1 MRYFVYSKQIKR
13 KSLIQLFPKNSVLM
27 LQFTIALIFKL
38 QWACISGIEKST
50 FQRLLFLHCVLENSN
65 CLANF
70 ELCTYFSSKY
80 ITFKS
85 KVDTYVEVVPLAL
98 EFSRCVD
105 FVSHDSGNGFL
116 YIFHP
121 FHHLGLPHKVHIL
134 DKRIIFLPERHLAA
148 RVLSA
153 CEFNIL
159 CKW

>member
-1 MRYFVYSKQIKR
+1 MLRSEMLYFVYSKQIKM
-13 KSLIQLFPKNSVLM
+13 KPSIQLFPKTNFLM
-27 LQFTIALIFKL
+27 LQITIAPFLKL
-38 QWACISGIEKST
+38 WWACISGIGKST
-50 FQRLLFLHCVLENSN
+50 FQRLLFLHCVLEN
-65 CLANF
+65 F
-70 ELCTYFSSKY
+70 ELSTLL
-80 ITFKS
+80 KS

-121 FHHLGLPHKVHIL
+121 FHHLGLPHEVHIL